1 MSVATILDSF
11 KEAVHELY
19 TKNSEK
25 IIKLVEIYGDS
36 LKKNGNVRYC
46 GTSDYGVLALIDS
59 SECPVRVIKL
69 DFIILYKSR
78 RLGQILMTFE
88 DLY

>member
-1 MSVATILDSF
+1 MAKILKLDVSVSTILDSF

-59 SECPVRVIKL
+59 SECPVRIFKVFRKL
-69 DFIILYKSR
+69 KCVKADIWS
-78 RLGQILMTFE
+78 
-88 DLY
+88 

>member
-1 MSVATILDSF
+1 MAKILKLDVSVATILDSF

-25 IIKLVEIYGDS
+25 IIKLVEIYGNS

-59 SECPVRVIKL
+59 SECPVRFFKFL
-69 DFIILYKSR
+69 CS
-78 RLGQILMTFE
+78 
-88 DLY
+88 